1 LALDLFMRNS
11 KIPSGYLLALLAT
24 LIWSGNFIVARD
36 LNATYSPVSI
46 SFFRWF
52 IATVVILPFALPHLK
67 RDFNLLIAQW
77 RLLLVLSFTG
87 VTVFNTL
94 IYLAA
99 HTSSAFNLS
108 LIAITAPIYVVF
120 FNWLFY
126 KETITRNQ
134 TIGFIVLLIG
144 LLALLT
150 RGNPEKILEL
160 EFNKGDLWMAAA
172 ASIFAFYSSLLRK
185 KNPALGNL
193 SFVSATFIV
202 GVLMLMPFFFMDLMS
217 SSVSLKFTTSSTLQ
231 FIYIG
236 VGPSI
241 ISYYLWNKSIVEIG
255 STKAA
260 TIYNTLPIFS
270 AFFAAL
276 FLNEGVLAVQIVS
289 SAIIVAGVLLVL
301 LGKRNKYAQ

>member
-1 LALDLFMRNS
+1 MRNS
-11 KIPSGYLLALLAT
+11 TVRTGYLLALLAT
-24 LIWSGNFIVARD
+24 IVWSGNFIVARD

-52 IATVVILPFALPHLK
+52 IATVVILPFAHPHLK
-67 RDFNLLIAQW
+67 RDFSMLMAQW
-77 RLLLVLSFTG
+77 RLMIVLSFTG

-99 HTSSAFNLS
+99 HTTSAFNLS
-108 LIAITAPIYVVF
+108 LFAITAPIYVVL
-120 FNWLFY
+120 FNWFFY
-126 KETITRNQ
+126 RETITLNQ
-134 TIGFIVLLIG
+134 AIGFVVLIVG
-144 LLALLT
+144 LLALLSK
-150 RGNPEKILEL
+150 GSPEKILEL
-160 EFNKGDLWMAAA
+160 EFNKGDLLMAGA

-185 KNPALGNL
+185 KNPAIGNL
-193 SFVSATFIV
+193 SFVSATFIL
-202 GVLMLMPFFFMDLMS
+202 GILMLTPFFIIELMNS
-217 SSVSLKFTTSSTLQ
+217 DASLRFSTSSTLQ

-270 AFFAAL
+270 ALFAAL
-276 FLNEGVLAVQIVS
+276 ILNERVLAVQIVS
-289 SAIIVAGVLLVL
+289 SAIIVGGVLLVL
-301 LGKRNKYAQ
+301 LGRNNKSS

>member
-1 LALDLFMRNS
+1 MRNS
-11 KIPSGYLLALLAT
+11 KVPSGYLLALLAT

-52 IATVVILPFALPHLK
+52 IATIVILPFALPHLK

-77 RLLLVLSFTG
+77 RLILVLSFTG

-99 HTSSAFNLS
+99 HTTSAFNLS
-108 LIAITAPIYVVF
+108 LFAITAPIYVVF

-134 TIGFIVLLIG
+134 TIGFIVLLVG

-160 EFNKGDLWMAAA
+160 EFNKGDLWMAGA

-185 KNPALGNL
+185 KNPAMGNL
-193 SFVSATFIV
+193 SFVSATFIL

-276 FLNEGVLAVQIVS
+276 ILNEGVLVVQIVS

-301 LGKRNKYAQ
+301 LGKRNKYVQ